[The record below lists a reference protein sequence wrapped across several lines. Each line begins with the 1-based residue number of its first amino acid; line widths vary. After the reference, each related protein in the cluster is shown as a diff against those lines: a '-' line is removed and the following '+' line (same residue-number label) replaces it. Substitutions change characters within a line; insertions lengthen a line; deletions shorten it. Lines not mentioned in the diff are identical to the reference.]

1 MQLGLLLLAS
11 PAAMRLAPPA
21 AAPAGRLAAPAMSAE
36 RLATDRFVDGPVAY
50 RQSAQDILVQGKSLR
65 TWSYRSAVVEQVQVY
80 LSTEGRPMDADV
92 EIWNGPNNSPFKMRV
107 FVDDGAIRPF
117 SAVIQTPRGP
127 NTIAIRNLGQVE
139 FPMVASV
146 VANHVDAPSADSMD
160 ASRTV
165 PGGALRTF
173 PFDPSVESV
182 QILMETDGRP
192 LNARIELL
200 QGPNANKQVVE
211 LYSEDGRDRPFFCV
225 LETPGD
231 GNVVRIINTAPVEF
245 PMFASVVPFSVDVQ
259 YPTRSRFF

>member
-11 PAAMRLAPPA
+11 PAMRLAPPA
-21 AAPAGRLAAPAMSAE
+21 AGSAGRLAAPAMRAYD
-36 RLATDRFVDGPVAY
+36 RVTTDRFIESAAPY
-50 RQSAQDILVQGKSLR
+50 RQGGDDILVQGKSLR
-65 TWSYRSAVVEQVQVY
+65 TWSYRSAVVEQVQVF

-92 EIWNGPNNSPFKMRV
+92 EIWNGPDNSPFKMRV

-127 NTIAIRNLGQVE
+127 NTVAIRNLGQVE
-139 FPMVASV
+139 FPIVASC
-146 VANHVDAPSADSMD
+146 VANHVDAPSSDSMD

-200 QGPNANKQVVE
+200 QGPTANKQVVE

-259 YPTRSRFF
+259 YPTRSSFY